1 MTQQDSAAAPVV
13 DETSSVV
20 VTDNVEE
27 GVIDTDTEGAKAV
40 TGSDSE
46 MAETQK
52 LEDEEPKEAASNID
66 VESESSTS
74 TTDDVEVKDAG
85 KKRAPED
92 SAEELKS
99 AVDIEQNKSESPKKM
114 RETEEP
120 QAEAQTVA

>member
-1 MTQQDSAAAPVV
+1 MTLQDSAAPIA
-13 DETSSVV
+13 DETASVA

-27 GVIDTDTEGAKAV
+27 GVLDTDTEGVKTV

-52 LEDEEPKEAASNID
+52 LEDEEPKVEASNAD
-66 VESESSTS
+66 AVSESSTA
-74 TTDDVEVKDAG
+74 TTDDVEVKDAS

-92 SAEELKS
+92 SAEALKS
-99 AVDIEQNKSESPKKM
+99 AVDSEQNKSESPKKM

-120 QAEAQTVA
+120 QAEVQTVA